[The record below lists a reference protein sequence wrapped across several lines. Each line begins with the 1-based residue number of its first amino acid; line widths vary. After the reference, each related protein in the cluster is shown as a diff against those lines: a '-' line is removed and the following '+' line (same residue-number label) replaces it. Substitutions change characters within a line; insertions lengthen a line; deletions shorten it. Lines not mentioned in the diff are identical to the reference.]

1 MTQEKGKTKKVV
13 QKLDTAEQN
22 TFVDKEVARRFKDMF
37 LGSDASTPN
46 MTSFESEQFLLSL
59 VASGDLDGL
68 EKVMSFAQGQSF
80 TIGFMSANPVRQAQY
95 TLVCMLTLVTRAAI
109 AGGLPEYEAYNLSDA
124 YLQQGDSMTTVN
136 DLNKLIFAAL
146 RDFTKRV
153 GDTKTGLYKSLPVVR
168 AVKYIENH
176 LHSKITLYE
185 LADYCNVTT
194 QHLSSVFKKET
205 GMTITEYIRSK
216 RLKKATQLL
225 RSNEYSV
232 QAVSDLLSFSS
243 PSQFIAAFKEVY
255 GKTPAE
261 WKKAP
266 DDYYL

>member
-1 MTQEKGKTKKVV
+1 MTQEKSKVKKVV

-37 LGSDASTPN
+37 LSSDASTPN
-46 MTSFESEQFLLSL
+46 MTSFESEQFLLGL
-59 VASGDLDGL
+59 VASGDLESL
-68 EKVMSFAQGQSF
+68 EKVMSFVQGQSF
-80 TIGFMSANPVRQAQY
+80 NIGFMSANPVRQAQY

-109 AGGLPEYEAYNLSDA
+109 AGGLPESEAYNLSDA

-136 DLNKLIFAAL
+136 DVNKLMFTAL
-146 RDFTKRV
+146 RDFTRRV
-153 GDTKTGLYKSLPVVR
+153 GAAKTAAYKSLPVVR
-168 AVKYIENH
+168 AVKYIDNH
-176 LHSKITLYE
+176 LHSRINLND
-185 LADYCNVTT
+185 LADHCNVTP

-205 GMTITEYIRSK
+205 EMTITEYIRSK
-216 RLKKATQLL
+216 RLKKAAQLL

-232 QAVSDLLSFSS
+232 QAISDLLSFSS
-243 PSQFIAAFKEVY
+243 PSQFIAAFKAAY